1 MVCIT
6 NLFNSN
12 IIRAHARVH
21 VVLDCSS
28 IALLVA
34 HGAIWVEEGTH
45 GKQTSD
51 EHVASWVDGTYCTHT
66 HINMIYDHDLFFN
79 LCTTFIRKDHICTD
93 GRITKA
99 S

>member
-34 HGAIWVEEGTH
+34 HGAIWVEEGTR

-66 HINMIYDHDLFFN
+66 HTHKYD
-79 LCTTFIRKDHICTD
+79 I
-93 GRITKA
+93 
-99 S
+99 